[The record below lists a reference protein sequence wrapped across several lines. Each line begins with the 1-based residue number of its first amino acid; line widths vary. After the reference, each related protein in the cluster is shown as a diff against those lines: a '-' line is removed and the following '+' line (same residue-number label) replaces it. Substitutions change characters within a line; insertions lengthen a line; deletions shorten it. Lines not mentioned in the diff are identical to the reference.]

1 MYELSDKV
9 SRPLPNSIQTDL
21 LPSLPNLN
29 EILSQAPMENTV
41 HNIELCITLMSREV
55 TPICMRIRDDF
66 LVKHNLVPNYNNTTS
81 STSSINYNSISNT
94 NTTVAGTG
102 ININTTTPTNIS
114 GSTTPWCEKVLTL
127 TRQLSELISW
137 SSSHSQ
143 ARVPAFIPPGKFSP
157 VRTQLKDQYFT
168 DIEKSEGMYT
178 STTNNNSS
186 SSNINSSTSSITQN
200 NQNTTTNSNNK
211 HNIHTS
217 EPHVM
222 QYINK
227 LSPHS
232 YKEIISNLYNKDQM
246 LSNVILELSSAQLIN
261 NNNTTD
267 NIQNLYNNIN
277 NIIKKYIQ
285 QDSELYTTGSNILQI
300 YDIIGKIK
308 IDFLSL
314 LTPYNKNI
322 YDFSKNEQKEI
333 IKIQQNNNNLIN
345 NMEKTVEYSKLTEIA
360 WKHLKACVR
369 DFHTLAAEYII
380 KLTNNNNSSNN
391 NSSSSNYNNYS
402 NNNTTIYRNNN
413 TTTSTTTS
421 SSTNQ
426 LPPPPELILQIA
438 DDSEVIYKIGNNI
451 IEKYYNQRIQYIH
464 NNSILT
470 IINNKIIEINNNN
483 EKDEK
488 ERINFIR
495 KICKNLDRVLKDQRY
510 LYVRTVTNKTRF
522 IHLNFETYIN
532 NNNTNNN
539 NNNNNNTIQCNIFPC
554 TTIPLHMTKLLNS
567 YILLDRSNKIKD
579 YFQTI
584 KLFISS
590 HNICDPAG
598 GYLSTTAWYCM
609 GLHVL
614 LYYNILPNIHIHT
627 LYIGCDIHTT
637 TTTSTTNNNCINENS
652 TNNTTSSTD
661 NDNIP
666 DTLSNEYIDSLAEI
680 PLLVLLDL
688 FFRYYV
694 EVVNIFTSII
704 TLRDGENM
712 LLPKVK
718 WPNNAVLWRISIEV
732 RKR

>member
-9 SRPLPNSIQTDL
+9 SRPLPNSIQTGL

-66 LVKHNLVPNYNNTTS
+66 LMKHNLVPNYNNTTS

-102 ININTTTPTNIS
+102 MNINTNTSTNIS
-114 GSTTPWCEKVLTL
+114 GSSTPWCEKVLTL

-168 DIEKSEGMYT
+168 DIDKSESLNA
-178 STTNNNSS
+178 STTNNNGG
-186 SSNINSSTSSITQN
+186 SNIITSSTSSITQN
-200 NQNTTTNSNNK
+200 NQNTATTTSSTNNYK

-246 LSNVILELSSAQLIN
+246 LSNVILELSSAHLIN
-261 NNNTTD
+261 NNTTTD

-380 KLTNNNNSSNN
+380 KLTNNNNNSNSNN
-391 NSSSSNYNNYS
+391 NNNNNNSSNYNNNYNS
-402 NNNTTIYRNNN
+402 NNTTIYRNNN
-413 TTTSTTTS
+413 TTTST
-421 SSTNQ
+421 NQ
-426 LPPPPELILQIA
+426 LPPPPEVILQIA
-438 DDSEVIYKIGNNI
+438 DDSELIYKIGNNI

-464 NNSILT
+464 NNSNIYFL
-470 IINNKIIEINNNN
+470 IQ
-483 EKDEK
+483 
-488 ERINFIR
+488 RIF
-495 KICKNLDRVLKDQRY
+495 K
-510 LYVRTVTNKTRF
+510 
-522 IHLNFETYIN
+522 
-532 NNNTNNN
+532 
-539 NNNNNNTIQCNIFPC
+539 
-554 TTIPLHMTKLLNS
+554 
-567 YILLDRSNKIKD
+567 
-579 YFQTI
+579 
-584 KLFISS
+584 
-590 HNICDPAG
+590 
-598 GYLSTTAWYCM
+598 
-609 GLHVL
+609 
-614 LYYNILPNIHIHT
+614 
-627 LYIGCDIHTT
+627 
-637 TTTSTTNNNCINENS
+637 
-652 TNNTTSSTD
+652 
-661 NDNIP
+661 
-666 DTLSNEYIDSLAEI
+666 
-680 PLLVLLDL
+680 
-688 FFRYYV
+688 
-694 EVVNIFTSII
+694 
-704 TLRDGENM
+704 
-712 LLPKVK
+712 
-718 WPNNAVLWRISIEV
+718 
-732 RKR
+732 